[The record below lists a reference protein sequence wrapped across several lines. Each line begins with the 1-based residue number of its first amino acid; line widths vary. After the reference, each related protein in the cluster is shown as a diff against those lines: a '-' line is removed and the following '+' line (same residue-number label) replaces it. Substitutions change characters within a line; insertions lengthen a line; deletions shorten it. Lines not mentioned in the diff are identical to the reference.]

1 MSLLVQGMEQ
11 GDMIPTD
18 PRRQAALDSEA
29 AELIK
34 VYELRQEER
43 RRELE
48 QESDARRARLD
59 SARQSVASLISRDG
73 EAVGPGLTQ
82 GSHETRA
89 ASAASSALA
98 LGSSSA
104 VGGVGA
110 RGVDAGGVDAGGV
123 DSSALAQQIAQQ
135 LARQPALIS
144 FDQAP
149 LEQHHAAVEK
159 TLVRFPDMIHA
170 LVYTYARPPTHPT
183 THTHTHTCTHR
194 CELQTRWTH
203 SLV

>member
-110 RGVDAGGVDAGGV
+110 RGADAGGV
-123 DSSALAQQIAQQ
+123 DSSVLAQQIAQQ

-183 THTHTHTCTHR
+183 THTHTHTCTRR
-194 CELQTRWTH
+194 CELQTRWTP

>member
-104 VGGVGA
+104 VGGVGTA
-110 RGVDAGGVDAGGV
+110 GRASCSPFAVGPGV
-123 DSSALAQQIAQQ
+123 
-135 LARQPALIS
+135 
-144 FDQAP
+144 
-149 LEQHHAAVEK
+149 
-159 TLVRFPDMIHA
+159 
-170 LVYTYARPPTHPT
+170 
-183 THTHTHTCTHR
+183 
-194 CELQTRWTH
+194 
-203 SLV
+203 